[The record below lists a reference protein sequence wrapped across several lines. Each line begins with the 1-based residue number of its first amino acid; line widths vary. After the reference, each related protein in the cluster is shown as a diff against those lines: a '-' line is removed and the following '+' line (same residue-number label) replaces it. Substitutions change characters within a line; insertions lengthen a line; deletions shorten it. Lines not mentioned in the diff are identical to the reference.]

1 MQPHP
6 CEALLEY
13 QNQQGSCVAEQLIA
27 EQLIAEDKPKT
38 SMRRQEAHTPP
49 TLQTTPCDTVKYST
63 EQVHKKNNIH
73 HKPLAEQTLPTTR
86 HCIVVAAMPCKT
98 SFTSKPP
105 CCYTC

>member
-73 HKPLAEQTLPTTR
+73 HKPLAEQTLPNPANNPAL
-86 HCIVVAAMPCKT
+86 HCCSCHAVQNL
-98 SFTSKPP
+98 F
-105 CCYTC
+105 YE